1 MQQRPAAAAGLQSL
15 RRRGA
20 RKRRGPARVLIIE
33 DQALVAHL
41 IEEVIRDFGF
51 QVAGVVYDL
60 PEARTALS
68 TYDFDI
74 VLVDLRLGHDS
85 ADEIIDV
92 LMERGTPLAI
102 VTGFDRPLEPRHANV
117 PLLHKPFSEGQLFA
131 LLTTLV
137 GVPEASLPR
146 LVRT

>member
-1 MQQRPAAAAGLQSL
+1 VQQRPAAAAGLHPL
-15 RRRGA
+15 RRRVA

-41 IEEVIRDFGF
+41 MEEVIRDFGF
-51 QVAGVVYDL
+51 QVAGVAYGL
-60 PEARTALS
+60 REARTALS
-68 TYDFDI
+68 SYDFDI

-85 ADEIIDV
+85 ADEIIDA

-102 VTGFDRPLEPRHANV
+102 VTGFDHPLEPRHANV

-131 LLTTLV
+131 LLTRLV
-137 GVPEASLPR
+137 GVPEAPL
-146 LVRT
+146 LQMVRT

>member
-1 MQQRPAAAAGLQSL
+1 MQQRPATAAGLQSL
-15 RRRGA
+15 RRRVA

-68 TYDFDI
+68 SYDFDI

-102 VTGFDRPLEPRHANV
+102 VTGFDRPLEPRHAKV
-117 PLLHKPFSEGQLFA
+117 PLLHKPFSERQLFA